1 MAHLVTCV
9 YCKKRFDR
17 DKIDTTQI
25 SARRYAHKECVEK
38 NQKEKS
44 QEEQDLEKLEQY
56 IMKLFDEPYINA
68 RIKKQIKDYKAMYNY
83 TYSGMLKSL
92 IWFYEIKGNSIEKAN
107 GGIGIIP
114 FIYKDALQYYYSLY
128 LAKLS
133 NENKNIEE
141 YKPKIKYIEITPPSA
156 IRKMKRLFNLD
167 SKEEE

>member
-1 MAHLVTCV
+1 
-9 YCKKRFDR
+9 
-17 DKIDTTQI
+17 
-25 SARRYAHKECVEK
+25 
-38 NQKEKS
+38 
-44 QEEQDLEKLEQY
+44 
-56 IMKLFDEPYINA
+56 
-68 RIKKQIKDYKAMYNY
+68 YKAMYNY

-141 YKPKIKYIEITPPSA
+141 YKPKIKYIEIAPPSA